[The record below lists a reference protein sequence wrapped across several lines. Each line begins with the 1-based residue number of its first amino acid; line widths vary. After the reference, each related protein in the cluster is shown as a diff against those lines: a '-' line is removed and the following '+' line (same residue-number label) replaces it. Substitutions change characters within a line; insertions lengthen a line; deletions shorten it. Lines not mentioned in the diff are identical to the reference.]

1 MLLYHYLCLEILS
14 NIETKY
20 TKKTFTLSSRLAW
33 RTNPSTHHFLHG
45 VQQNKKEEEEEPEL
59 SRKAKQQQRD
69 DGSLFS
75 SPYFHDVEKKQKT
88 VYREEVEHCL

>member
-45 VQQNKKEEEEEPEL
+45 VQQNKKEEEEEEPEL

-75 SPYFHDVEKKQKT
+75 SPYFHDVEKNKNSI
-88 VYREEVEHCL
+88 